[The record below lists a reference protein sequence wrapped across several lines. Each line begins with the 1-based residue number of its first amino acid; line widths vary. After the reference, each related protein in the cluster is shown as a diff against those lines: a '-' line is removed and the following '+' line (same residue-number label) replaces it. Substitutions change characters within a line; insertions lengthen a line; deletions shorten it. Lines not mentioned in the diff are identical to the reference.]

1 MGRPAV
7 KPTDT
12 AAFADFIREASI
24 RFGIP
29 QGRLKTAVKVSQEL
43 SREEL
48 EVVTSLAEYG
58 RSTSMRRRS
67 ALSRGIKSAIETFPK
82 TEEEDEDPLA
92 EVDDPMSPEEGA
104 AAVALAEAKSQ
115 INRQRILKG
124 ALSAAE
130 AAKLIGRSRQTLERL
145 RRDGRLLA
153 LREGNQWRYPP
164 WQFEPDAP
172 GGVLPGL
179 EEILRNL
186 HLSPAGA
193 AFWLLKPAERLG
205 GVPPIEL
212 LRQHRPESAIQ
223 LAWDHG
229 WMP

>member
-29 QGRLKTAVKVSQEL
+29 QDRLQTGVRASRDLSKDEL
-43 SREEL
+43 Q
-48 EVVTSLAEYG
+48 VVASLVDIANAG
-58 RSTSMRRRS
+58 TPMKKRSS
-67 ALSRGIKSAIETFPK
+67 LSRGILSAIK
-82 TEEEDEDPLA
+82 TVQEARNDPFA
-92 EVDDPMSPEEGA
+92 EVDDPMSPEE
-104 AAVALAEAKSQ
+104 AVEALLWAESEMQA
-115 INRQRILKG
+115 NREILLKDSI
-124 ALSAAE
+124 SAAE
-130 AAKLIGRSRQTLERL
+130 AATLIGRSRQSVERL

-153 LREGNQWRYPP
+153 LRAGSQWRYPR

-179 EEILRNL
+179 EEVVKNL
-186 HLSPAGA
+186 QLSPAGA
-193 AFWLLKPAERLG
+193 AFWLLQPAERLG

-212 LRQHRPESAIQ
+212 LRRHRPEPVIQ
-223 LAWDHG
+223 LAWEQSL
-229 WMP
+229 MP